1 MIKNNNKIICIYDF
15 DGVILD
21 TDLLKYNIF
30 KNIFHDERKSIQ
42 KKILNY
48 HFLNQGI
55 NRIKKFEYIAT
66 NITKKIN
73 IKKEVKYLESL
84 FSKKLRQN
92 LANCKFSTGAIK
104 SMESLK
110 KNKIK
115 MFLATGINKKEIDKI
130 IIKFKL
136 KKYFEKVYGYPL
148 KKDKIIKII
157 KKQENVKYSNIYFIG
172 DSLSDLKAAKKTK
185 INFLGRK
192 TFLNSKLLGKNK
204 FFKEKNVYKITKT
217 LLSLYE

>member
-1 MIKNNNKIICIYDF
+1 MILEKKIVIFDF

-30 KNIFHDERKSIQ
+30 KNIFNIEKKSIQ
-42 KKILNY
+42 KKILKY

-55 NRIKKFEYIAT
+55 NRIKKFEYIVT
-66 NITKKIN
+66 NITKKKN
-73 IKKEVKYLESL
+73 IIEEVKYLESL
-84 FSKKLRQN
+84 FSKKLKKDLN
-92 LANCKFSTGAIK
+92 KCKFSTGAIQG
-104 SMESLK
+104 MEALK
-110 KNKIK
+110 ENKIK
-115 MFLATGINKKEIDKI
+115 MFLATGVNKKEIDKI

-172 DSLSDLKAAKKTK
+172 DSLSDLKAAKKTN

-192 TFLNSKLLGKNK
+192 TVLNSKLLGKNK

-217 LLSLYE
+217 ILSLY